1 MAIRVPGPGPLPR
14 GGGSAE
20 LGAPR
25 SATST
30 RHATVQ
36 MTRFQVPAPAADEY
50 APFYAGY
57 VASIRD
63 EDVLYVLALQ
73 PAELRRMC
81 ADLSDQ
87 EALARY
93 APGKWSV
100 KEVVGHLVDA
110 ERVFSYRALRIGR
123 GDATPL
129 AGFDEN
135 AYVAAAG
142 SEGRPM
148 ADLLGEFAAVR
159 AATLALF
166 RGMPDAA
173 WERRGVANG
182 LPVSTRALAHIAAGH
197 VRHHVNLLRERY
209 GLGETG

>member
-1 MAIRVPGPGPLPR
+1 
-14 GGGSAE
+14 
-20 LGAPR
+20 
-25 SATST
+25 
-30 RHATVQ
+30 
-36 MTRFQVPAPAADEY
+36 MTRSFVSAPGADEY

-57 VASIRD
+57 VASVRD
-63 EDVLYVLALQ
+63 EDVLYVLAMQ

-81 ADLSDQ
+81 GDLSER

-100 KEVVGHLVDA
+100 KEVVGHVTDA
-110 ERVFSYRALRIGR
+110 ERVFAYRAFRIGR

-135 AYVAAAG
+135 AYVVAAE
-142 SEGRPM
+142 SEHRSL
-148 ADLLGEFAAVR
+148 AELLGEFEAVR

-166 RGMPDAA
+166 RGLPAGA

-182 LPVSTRALAHIAAGH
+182 VPVSTRALAHITAGH
-197 VRHHVNLLRERY
+197 ARHHVAILRERY
-209 GLGETG
+209 GLGEAD